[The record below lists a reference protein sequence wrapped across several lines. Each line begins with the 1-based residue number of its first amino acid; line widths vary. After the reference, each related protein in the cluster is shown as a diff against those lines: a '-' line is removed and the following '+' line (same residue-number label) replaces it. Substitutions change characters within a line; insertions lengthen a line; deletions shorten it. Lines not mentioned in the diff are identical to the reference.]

1 VGDCNT
7 ASGYFLQPISVGQF
21 DIGPYDYLSD
31 TVDAYGESFQ
41 RRSIASRDGFNVS
54 SIFDPLWAMGADCNP
69 NEPPLLCE
77 YRHNPATVAFLM
89 FGQNDIL
96 VLTRDQ
102 YREFLTEAV
111 ERSIERGVIPVLSTF
126 TNRPENT
133 EKWGQIMAMNTI
145 TIEVADEYD
154 VPLINFWL
162 AAHSLPSYG
171 IGNDYAHLTQG
182 GVGVTFTGR
191 EAEYGITLYNLV
203 VLNMLDTIYHD
214 IIEPEDV

>member
-1 VGDCNT
+1 
-7 ASGYFLQPISVGQF
+7 
-21 DIGPYDYLSD
+21 
-31 TVDAYGESFQ
+31 
-41 RRSIASRDGFNVS
+41 IASRDGFNVS
-54 SIFDPLWAMGADCNP
+54 SIFDPLWTAGADCNP

-77 YRHNPATVAFLM
+77 YRHNPASVAFLM

-102 YREFLTEAV
+102 YRDFLIEAV

-133 EKWGQIMAMNTI
+133 DRWGQIMAMNVI
-145 TIEVADEYD
+145 TIEVSAEYNI
-154 VPLINFWL
+154 PLINFWL

-182 GVGVTFTGR
+182 GTGVTFTGR

-214 IIEPEDV
+214 IIEPEEV